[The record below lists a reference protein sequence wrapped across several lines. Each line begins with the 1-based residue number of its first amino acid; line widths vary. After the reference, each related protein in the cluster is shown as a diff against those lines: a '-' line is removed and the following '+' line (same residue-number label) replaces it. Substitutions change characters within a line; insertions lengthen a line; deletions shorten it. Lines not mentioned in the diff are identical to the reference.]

1 MPDQHFSHLHLHT
14 EFSLLDGALRI
25 KDAVSLAKQQGW
37 KSMAITDHGN
47 AFGAVKF
54 FQEAEKAGIKPILG
68 AEMYFTDDAK
78 IKDSRN
84 KYYHMVVLVKDAQ
97 GYENFCQLMAYSYL
111 DGFYFKPRIDQ
122 AILKKHSAGLIVSGG
137 CLGGQ
142 IPTLLREGHIDQ
154 AREKI
159 EWFLDV
165 FGRDNFFFEVMDP
178 FDEKQRITNELLF
191 KYAKEYGIDCVATGD
206 AHYFSC
212 DDKEAHEVMLSIQT
226 KDTLSNPDRY
236 SFEDFQ
242 GHLKTTQEMLN
253 AFKETPEVV
262 WNSGKFAD
270 RCNFKFTFGQLQ
282 FPVYKIDTGET
293 DNEHFARLSREGL
306 DELVAKT
313 LIPLDQL
320 DAYKHRLEI
329 EIDLI
334 CKMGFVGYFLVVSD
348 FMRWGKQQGI
358 PIGPGRGSA
367 AGSLV
372 AWALKITNVDPLKYN
387 LLFERFLNP
396 ERISM
401 PDIDIDFCIDRREEV
416 IEYVRQKY
424 GHDCVCQII
433 TFGTMMAKG
442 VLKDVARV
450 LSIPFADANHL
461 TELIPNQLKITLKEA
476 LEQEPKLRDLVE
488 TNPQLQKLFDIAF
501 RLEGLTRHA
510 SKHAAGVVITPKA
523 LKTIIP
529 LYVPAKTT
537 DLVTQYAMT
546 ELETLGFLKMDFLGL
561 KNLSVIDLA
570 VKWIAK
576 NHGVSIDLD
585 LLALDDPGV
594 FKLLGEGKCSGVF
607 QFEGDGVTDVIRR
620 LKPEKFEDLIAVNAL
635 YRPGPLSSGMVDDF
649 INRRHGKVETTYS
662 FPELEP
668 ILAETYGVIVY
679 QEQVQKIAAV
689 IGGYSMGGADLL
701 RRAMGKK
708 KPEEMA
714 KQKAIFLAGAK
725 TLNFNLQKAEELF
738 DLMAYFA
745 GYGFNKSHSTA
756 YALIAYQTAYLKAH
770 YPHEFM
776 AALLSFEVGN
786 PDQFSLYLQRCKEFG
801 VAVFPPN
808 INTSDIKFTPTPAGI
823 LFGLEGVKNVGHAA
837 LENIIAI
844 RQEGHFTSLL
854 NFCSRVDLRTAN
866 KRVIESL
873 ITAGAFDSLPG
884 NRAQKMHDLETILR
898 KAHASQESKKT
909 GQMTLFGLM
918 QEETTPGAQVEEEH
932 IFTPLPEW
940 PTRELLDK
948 EKASIGVY
956 LSNHPLSEY
965 KALAT
970 ALSVAAIADPAF
982 DGRTAQVTLLGL
994 VLNCK
999 VIMTKKNEKMAFVEF
1014 EDFSGKAELIIFPK
1028 TFALCEDA
1036 FSSGKTTFIVT
1047 GEIDGTN
1054 PELRKIKAE
1063 TVTPAA
1069 TFLEMPEAISKI
1081 TVTLPE
1087 PVTETNCQA
1096 INQALK
1102 PGGAEIFLHYPD
1114 NGKFFAVKLSQKMTL
1129 SQESLNGLSSLGITF
1144 QLETKKAQKFEN
1156 NSFRWKQKNNFQQ

>member
-1 MPDQHFSHLHLHT
+1 MSDTHFSHLHLHT

-25 KDAVSLAKQQGW
+25 KDAVSLAKKQGW

-78 IKDSRN
+78 TKDSRN
-84 KYYHMVVLVKDAQ
+84 KYYHMVLLVKDEQ
-97 GYENFCQLMAYSYL
+97 GYENFCQLMAYSFL
-111 DGFYFKPRIDQ
+111 EGFYFKPRIDQ
-122 AILKKHSAGLIVSGG
+122 AILKKHSAGLIASGG

-142 IPTLLREGHIDQ
+142 IPTLLREGQFDL

-159 EWFLDV
+159 EWFLEV
-165 FGRDNFFFEVMDP
+165 FGRENFFFEVMAP
-178 FDEKQRITNELLF
+178 YDEKQRITNDLLYQ
-191 KYAKEYGIDCVATGD
+191 YAAEYGIDCVATGD
-206 AHYFSC
+206 AHYLSC

-236 SFEDFQ
+236 SFGDFQ
-242 GHLKTTQEMLN
+242 GHLKTTEEMLA
-253 AFKETPEVV
+253 AFPDRPEVV

-270 RCNFKFTFGQLQ
+270 RCNFKFTFGKLQ
-282 FPVYKIDTGET
+282 FPVYQIDTAET
-293 DNEHFARLSREGL
+293 ADEYFTRLSREGL
-306 DELVAKT
+306 QELIDRN
-313 LIPLDQL
+313 LIPKDQI
-320 DAYKHRLEI
+320 DDYWKRLEL
-329 EIDLI
+329 EVALI

-348 FMRWGKQQGI
+348 FMRWGKVQGI

-372 AWALKITNVDPLKYN
+372 SWALKITNVDPIKYN

-396 ERISM
+396 ERVSM
-401 PDIDIDFCIDRREEV
+401 PDIDIDFCINRREEV

-450 LSIPFADANHL
+450 MSIPFADANHL

-476 LEQEPKLRDLVE
+476 LEQEPKLRELVDA
-488 TNPQLQKLFDIAF
+488 NPQLQKLFDISF

-529 LYVPAKTT
+529 LYVPPKTT

-561 KNLSVIDLA
+561 KNLSVVEEALQ
-570 VKWIAK
+570 WIKK

-585 LLALDDPGV
+585 SMALDDPAV

-649 INRRHGKVETTYS
+649 INRRHGKVETTYA

-668 ILAETYGVIVY
+668 ILSETYGVIVY
-679 QEQVQKIAAV
+679 QEQVQKIAVA
-689 IGGYSMGGADLL
+689 IGNYTLGGADLL

-714 KQKAIFLAGAK
+714 KQKSIFLDGAK
-725 TLNFNLQKAEELF
+725 KLGFDEKKAEDLF
-738 DLMAYFA
+738 ELMAYFA

-756 YALIAYQTAYLKAH
+756 YALIAYHTAFLKTH
-770 YPHEFM
+770 YPTEFF
-776 AALLSFEVGN
+776 AALLTFESGN
-786 PDQFSLYLQRCKEFG
+786 PDQFSLYLQRNKEFG
-801 VAVFPPN
+801 VNVLPPD
-808 INTSDIKFTPTPAGI
+808 INKSGISFTPTPDGVV
-823 LFGLEGVKNVGHAA
+823 FGLQGIKNVGEAA
-837 LENIIAI
+837 LNNIIAV
-844 RQEGHFTSLL
+844 REEKPFASLL
-854 NFCSRVDLRTAN
+854 DFCTRVDLRTAN

-884 NRAQKMHDLETILR
+884 NRAQKTHDLDVILK
-898 KAHASQESKKT
+898 KAHALQEAKLT
-909 GQMTLFGLM
+909 GQMSLFGAV
-918 QEETTPGAQVEEEH
+918 QGAVTPGASDEEH
-932 IFTPLPEW
+932 IFSAIPEW
-940 PTRELLDK
+940 GARERLDL

-956 LSNHPLSEY
+956 LSDHPLNEY
-965 KALAT
+965 RTLAHAIKT
-970 ALSVAAIADPAF
+970 SFLSDPAF
-982 DGRTAQVTLLGL
+982 EGKSTQVTVLAL
-994 VLNCK
+994 VLSNK
-999 VIMTKKNEKMAFVEF
+999 VILTKKLEKMAFAEI
-1014 EDFSGKAELIIFPK
+1014 EDASGKAELIIFPR
-1028 TFALCEDA
+1028 TFAATEHLFNEGRNIFVIRGELDA
-1036 FSSGKTTFIVT
+1036 
-1047 GEIDGTN
+1047 TN
-1054 PELRKIKAE
+1054 PELRKLKAD
-1063 TVTPAA
+1063 TIIPASSFMEHA
-1069 TFLEMPEAISKI
+1069 NAVSKI
-1081 TVTLPE
+1081 TITLPE
-1087 PVTETNCQA
+1087 PVTEEKCKA
-1096 INQALK
+1096 INEELR
-1102 PGGAEIFLHYPD
+1102 PGNAEIFLQYPD
-1114 NGKFFAVKLSQKMTL
+1114 QGKLFGVKLSQKLTIPY
-1129 SQESLNGLSSLGITF
+1129 ESLAKLSGLGISF
-1144 QLETKKAQKFEN
+1144 QIETIEPQKPEN
-1156 NSFRWKQKNNFQQ
+1156 KNFFRKQKNNFHPQ